1 MTEDIKSRLEQ
12 IRAGKVPEGYI
23 KTKAGIM
30 PADWNV
36 NERAREVFKS
46 HTDKKHSSDMEILAA
61 TQESG
66 IVPRSQIDIDIKCS
80 DEGISGY
87 KKVDAGDF
95 IISLRSFQGGI
106 EYSPYNGIVSP
117 AYTVLKP
124 IVKIADEYYKNYF
137 KTESFISRLN
147 GAVYGIRDGKQIGY
161 EDFGNLIIHNPPLP
175 EQQKIAEIL
184 MQCDKV
190 IALKKERIEE
200 EKKRK
205 KWLMEKLFS
214 VKYMARSTKRLRECV
229 RWFGGGTP
237 DKDEPQYWKHGTI
250 KWVSSQEV
258 KGLKVSETTYHITD
272 RAVKESTT
280 NIAPAYSLLLVT
292 RSGILKRSLP
302 IAYISEKMAIN
313 QDIKA
318 LVPRKEVNYYY
329 LLSYLRYKEK
339 EIVSSYVKT
348 GTTVQSLIF
357 NLFLNIKIPTPDYSA
372 QELIAKALFSVDS
385 MIDLLEAECKQWQQK
400 KKALMQ
406 LLLTGIA
413 RVKL

>member
-1 MTEDIKSRLEQ
+1 MTEEIKSRLEQ

-30 PADWNV
+30 PADWNM
-36 NERAREVFKS
+36 NKKAKEVFKS
-46 HTDKKHSSDMEILAA
+46 HTDKKHSNGMEILAA
-61 TQESG
+61 TQENG

-106 EYSPYNGIVSP
+106 EYSPYRGIVSP

-161 EDFGNLIIHNPPLP
+161 EDFGDLIIHNPPLP

-190 IALKKERIEE
+190 ITLKKERIEE

-205 KWLMEKLFS
+205 KWLMGRLLCQNYDADS
-214 VKYMARSTKRLRECV
+214 PIGKYQKWKRV
-229 RWFGGGTP
+229 RLQEICFMKSGESITAKSINEIGKYPCFGGNGKRGYT
-237 DKDEPQYWKHGTI
+237 D
-250 KWVSSQEV
+250 
-258 KGLKVSETTYHITD
+258 TYTHNGSYILIG
-272 RAVKESTT
+272 RQGALCG
-280 NIAPAYSLLLVT
+280 NVT
-292 RSGILKRSLP
+292 RVSGFFYASEHAIVTQAKNIDQSYLYFLLCDMKLNRRSESSAQPGL
-302 IAYISEKMAIN
+302 SVEKVLRMYVNIPTAQN
-313 QDIKA
+313 YQA
-318 LVPRKEVNYYY
+318 LVGRVLSCADNTIRILEV
-329 LLSYLRYKEK
+329 
-339 EIVSSYVKT
+339 
-348 GTTVQSLIF
+348 
-357 NLFLNIKIPTPDYSA
+357 
-372 QELIAKALFSVDS
+372 ELA
-385 MIDLLEAECKQWQQK
+385 QWQQK

-406 LLLTGIA
+406 LLLTGIV
-413 RVKL
+413 RVK